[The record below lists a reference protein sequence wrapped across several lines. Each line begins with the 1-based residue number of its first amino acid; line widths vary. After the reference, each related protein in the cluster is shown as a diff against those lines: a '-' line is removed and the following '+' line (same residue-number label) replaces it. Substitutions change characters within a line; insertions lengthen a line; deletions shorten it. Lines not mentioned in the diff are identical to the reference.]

1 MSKKRKKKFIDEFN
15 NELPKYKNLLPINI
29 NEKSKIYNTDSWFS
43 IESKSANN
51 GSNNII
57 YKNKFQKEVINC
69 QKIEMVL
76 TVYQKK
82 ILNNWFDAHT
92 KMYNETLKYIRN
104 SCNYFKNNIIRSQLK
119 DLSLNKYSNF
129 IYLRSKLLEIKKDIQ
144 KNSMYD
150 NKKINIHTL
159 DYAIRQLVSNIKSAV
174 SNLKNSHIKRFR
186 IKFWKINRPSKTID
200 IEKENIN
207 GNRLCYKTFG
217 DIKYI
222 YNKKDYQLS
231 EIKSNVKINYNSILN
246 KYTLLIPTK
255 HKTEKLEDKPRN
267 IISLDPGLRTFMTG
281 LSEKEQFNIAPNI
294 NKKLRDKIKKL
305 DNIKFNSNISKK
317 IKKKNE
323 TLINKK
329 IHNMVDDLHWKVIKF
344 LIRNVYN

>member
-51 GSNNII
+51 VSNNII

-76 TVYQKK
+76 SDYQKK

-150 NKKINIHTL
+150 NKKINIH
-159 DYAIRQLVSNIKSAV
+159 
-174 SNLKNSHIKRFR
+174 
-186 IKFWKINRPSKTID
+186 
-200 IEKENIN
+200 
-207 GNRLCYKTFG
+207 
-217 DIKYI
+217 
-222 YNKKDYQLS
+222 
-231 EIKSNVKINYNSILN
+231 
-246 KYTLLIPTK
+246 
-255 HKTEKLEDKPRN
+255 
-267 IISLDPGLRTFMTG
+267 
-281 LSEKEQFNIAPNI
+281 
-294 NKKLRDKIKKL
+294 
-305 DNIKFNSNISKK
+305 
-317 IKKKNE
+317 
-323 TLINKK
+323 
-329 IHNMVDDLHWKVIKF
+329 
-344 LIRNVYN
+344 